1 MVRLTIKVNVCISMG
16 FDIQERIRISNYY
29 LLAGF
34 VLPCEQEEDNVP
46 VFLETNEVFYTK
58 KGKYYITP
66 YKTRIIKMKIFI

>member
-16 FDIQERIRISNYY
+16 FDIHERIRISNYY

-46 VFLETNEVFYTK
+46 ISFRN
-58 KGKYYITP
+58 
-66 YKTRIIKMKIFI
+66 